1 MPILA
6 SEFVEYRDEGY
17 YLAGTRI
24 SLDGIVYALRRGE
37 TEEQIL
43 DDFPVLR
50 SRSKLDGAIAFIH
63 SHRDSIDNYLAEQ
76 ERLWEE
82 ARKLNPPELVD
93 KVHRLRQS
101 RGLRSA

>member
-1 MPILA
+1 MPTPMN
-6 SEFVEYRDEGY
+6 EFVEYRDGGY
-17 YLAGTRI
+17 FLAGTRI
-24 SLDGIVYALRRGE
+24 SLDSIVYALRRGE
-37 TEEQIL
+37 TEQQFL

-63 SHRDSIDNYLAEQ
+63 AHRDSVDDYLAEQ

-93 KVHRLRQS
+93 RVRRLRKS
-101 RGLRSA
+101 MDLRSA